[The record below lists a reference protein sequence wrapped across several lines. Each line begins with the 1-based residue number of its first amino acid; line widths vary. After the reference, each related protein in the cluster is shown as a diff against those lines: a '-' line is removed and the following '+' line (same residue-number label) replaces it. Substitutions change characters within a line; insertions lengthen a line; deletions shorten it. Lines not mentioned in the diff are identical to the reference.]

1 MSRDTNPP
9 LRYQHFSK
17 SNTQLAE
24 TCVKLFNDVL
34 SNVWMYLTKPM
45 IDIAAEFVKVI
56 EIIRNTRFLCFLSF
70 DAGK

>member
-1 MSRDTNPP
+1 MPKRNFNNCSGILFFDAYYPI
-9 LRYQHFSK
+9 RYQYFAK

-45 IDIAAEFVKVI
+45 IDIATEFVKVI
-56 EIIRNTRFLCFLSF
+56 
-70 DAGK
+70 